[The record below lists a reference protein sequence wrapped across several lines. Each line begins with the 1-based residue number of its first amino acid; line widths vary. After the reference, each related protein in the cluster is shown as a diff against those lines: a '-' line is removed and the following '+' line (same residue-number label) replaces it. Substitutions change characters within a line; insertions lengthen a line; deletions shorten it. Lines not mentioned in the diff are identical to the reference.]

1 MKKLFIIILL
11 LIAGIL
17 ISPKF
22 IGEIVEKEYQIA
34 LDKINENPAITIQ
47 SATFNRGW
55 FSGNAVIKM
64 TVLFHHEEIED
75 FNIIVEGN
83 LSFGPIVFTD
93 EGLNFALSHSKSSF
107 DFMDLTADKE
117 IEDFIKHKIHIS
129 ALLTF
134 SRDIITH
141 IAIDEASKE
150 VDGNTIVSTKAFGE
164 FVLENENKLYGDFN
178 WGGLTATTAEEN
190 FIIGP
195 VSFSLDQTLVSG
207 SYYQGNAISTG
218 NFDFVLSSIESK
230 DAANT
235 PVLLV
240 NNALISVM
248 SSVENDLM
256 EIKVGYAIDKL
267 ESLGQQFANVNLDI
281 VFENL
286 HINVMQDINTFLTSL
301 TDDEAFSS
309 SNMNK
314 ISALT
319 ASMLENDPVIEVK
332 DLSVET
338 PKGKI
343 ASAMQV
349 QVDKKQYDPSNV
361 MSIVAAI
368 NATAQGKAPM
378 AFFTHLGLQP
388 MIETYIEQGFLI
400 KNEDEISVNL
410 KYSQGQLNVN
420 GNVMSL

>member
-1 MKKLFIIILL
+1 MKKLFIIMLL

-17 ISPKF
+17 ISPRF

-34 LDKINENPAITIQ
+34 LDKVNENPAVTIQ

-64 TVLFHHEEIED
+64 TVLFHHEEIDD
-75 FNIIVEGN
+75 FNLTVEDD

-93 EGLNFALSHSKSSF
+93 DGISFALSHSKSSLNF
-107 DFMDLTADKE
+107 IDLTAEKE
-117 IEDFIKHKIHIS
+117 IEDFIKHKVHIS
-129 ALLTF
+129 ALMTF
-134 SRDIITH
+134 SRDIITR

-164 FVLENENKLYGDFN
+164 FVLENESKLYGDFN
-178 WGGLTATTAEEN
+178 WGGLTATTADEK
-190 FIIGP
+190 FTIGP
-195 VSFSLDQTLVSG
+195 VNFSLDQRLVSG

-218 NFDFVLSSIESK
+218 NFDFLITSIESK
-230 DAANT
+230 DATNN

-248 SSVENDLM
+248 SSLENDLM
-256 EIKVGYAIDKL
+256 EIKVSYAIDKL
-267 ESLGQQFANVNLDI
+267 ASLGQQFANINLDF
-281 VFENL
+281 VFKNL
-286 HINVMQDINTFLTSL
+286 HIDVMQDINTFLTSL
-301 TDDEAFSS
+301 SDDETFSS

-319 ASMLENDPVIEVK
+319 ARILENDPIIEIK

-338 PKGKI
+338 PNGKI
-343 ASAMQV
+343 VSAMQV
-349 QVDKKQYDPSNV
+349 EVDKAHFDSSNF

-368 NATAQGKAPM
+368 NATAQGEAPM
-378 AFFTHLGLQP
+378 AFFIPLGLEP
-388 MIETYIEQGFLI
+388 MIEAYIEQGFLI
-400 KNEDEISVNL
+400 KNEDNITVNL